1 MKEQQ
6 LSLKIKRQAF
16 LCILDKQDFFFGL
29 QSDKGVVA
37 GWTVTYLRV
46 WICSSLLMY
55 VQGQGQCGQVA
66 DTLYVFEGIN
76 EGRHMLREGLSE
88 FEFFS

>member
-1 MKEQQ
+1 M
-6 LSLKIKRQAF
+6 
-16 LCILDKQDFFFGL
+16 
-29 QSDKGVVA
+29 VA

-76 EGRHMLREGLSE
+76 EGRHMLREGLAE